1 MTLKM
6 LDTFAGIGG
15 FSYAAKYLIDQG
27 IETAGFVEI
36 DPFCQKILSK
46 NFPNIPI
53 YDDITTFTARPFQYD
68 IISGGFPCQDISVA
82 GRQKGITKTTR
93 SGLFYELIR
102 VIRMVR
108 PKYIILE
115 NVSAILNNGLDIV
128 LAELYEAGPYECE
141 WATFPASLIGAAH
154 QRDRWWLVG
163 KIADTDNYG
172 QQRREYE
179 TRNKIITRQ
188 NSQSEWSANTNH
200 TKRQSDDGDDIRK
213 SRINADLSRSSDG
226 RKTTSSETGGICELS
241 EGADNN
247 QGINRENNNQEDND
261 RALVSQGQSRVQL
274 SIDRELGGDQTTL
287 ENNSIQQGDD
297 NSSEQRVDNKG
308 SDVTNTDSFRSRSQ
322 SKIQARG
329 NSSSSSNRSGDVTD
343 SNKNGSSRTTESR
356 STKETDGGSEERK
369 DISIE
374 SKGGSKSTDSRDF
387 QLSLTDTESKRAWKN
402 ESRIWRQSQG
412 GNMQTNRNSN
422 RKISTS
428 PNTKGSTWD
437 EHEVKREHGEVETQ
451 EISRDRDSSGDT
463 RKSSNPIS
471 EGMEKR
477 ISGFDKE
484 LQETRSARS
493 SDSSSDRRSTSNPNS
508 IRTQSKDERY
518 NPSWKVPVGNGE
530 TRQTLSPKWRG
541 YVSEPC
547 LRRGDDGLRGRM
559 DRLKALGN
567 SVVPQC
573 AAIPL
578 QRVIQLEREQ
588 Q

>member
-1 MTLKM
+1 MKFLKTIKM

-27 IETAGFVEI
+27 IETTGFVEI

-53 YDDITTFTARPFQYD
+53 YDDITTFTAKPFQYD

-82 GRQKGITKTTR
+82 GRQKGITQTTR

-108 PKYIILE
+108 PKYVILE

-172 QQRREYE
+172 RQRREYE
-179 TRNKIITRQ
+179 TRNKIIAGQ

-200 TKRQSDDGDDIRK
+200 IKRQSDDGDDIGE
-213 SRINADLSRSSDG
+213 SRIDENLSRSSDG
-226 RKTTSSETGGICELS
+226 GKTITAETRGICELF
-241 EGADNN
+241 EATDIN
-247 QGINRENNNQEDND
+247 QETNRKNKDKEDND
-261 RALVSQGQSRVQL
+261 RTLVSQRQSRVQL

-287 ENNSIQQGDD
+287 ENNSIRQGDD

-322 SKIQARG
+322 SKIQTGR
-329 NSSSSSNRSGDVTD
+329 NTSSSSNRSGDVTD
-343 SNKNGSSRTTESR
+343 SDKNGSSRTTESR

-374 SKGGSKSTDSRDF
+374 SEGGSKSTDSRTF
-387 QLSLTDTESKRAWKN
+387 RFS
-402 ESRIWRQSQG
+402 
-412 GNMQTNRNSN
+412 
-422 RKISTS
+422 S
-428 PNTKGSTWD
+428 PHTKSSTWN
-437 EHEVKREHGEVETQ
+437 EHEVERKHGEVETQ
-451 EISRDRDSSGDT
+451 EISRDRDSSGNT
-463 RKSSNPIS
+463 RESSNTIS
-471 EGMEKR
+471 KGMEER
-477 ISGFDKE
+477 ISKFDKE
-484 LQETRSARS
+484 LQETGSARS
-493 SDSSSDRRSTSNPNS
+493 EDSSSDRRSTSNSNG

-578 QRVIQLEREQ
+578 QRVVQLEREQ